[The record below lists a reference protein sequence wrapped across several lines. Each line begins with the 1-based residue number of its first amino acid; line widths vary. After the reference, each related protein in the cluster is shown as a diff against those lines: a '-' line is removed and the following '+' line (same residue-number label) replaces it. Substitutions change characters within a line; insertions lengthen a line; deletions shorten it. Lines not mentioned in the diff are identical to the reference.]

1 MPLSPRL
8 WGAGR
13 RVLIAGGLLVTYIV
27 FAAASMRIALRSRD
41 VIVPSLG
48 GKTVND
54 ASAALISS
62 GLNLKVEDARR
73 PDPTVPAGQ
82 ILSQDPAAG
91 TRTRRERSVKVWVS
105 SGPHVKQIP
114 LLVGES
120 ERSAQL
126 RAQQDGLTLLPEAEI
141 RSADYP
147 VGAVIAQNPPQKTT
161 ADQVALLVNRGER
174 STTYVMPD
182 LIGVNGDRAA
192 DVLRASGFRV
202 SVVGDHPYPG
212 VPAGIVLRQSPQ
224 GGFQVS
230 PGDAISLEVS
240 R

>member
-1 MPLSPRL
+1 MALSPRL
-8 WGAGR
+8 WGAGKR
-13 RVLIAGGLLVTYIV
+13 LLIAGGLLVTYIV

-41 VIVPSLG
+41 VIVPSLS

-54 ASAALISS
+54 ASAALTSS
-62 GLNLKVEDARR
+62 GLNLKVEEARR
-73 PDPTVPAGQ
+73 PDPVVPAGR
-82 ILSQDPAAG
+82 IITQDPEPGA
-91 TRTRRERSVKVWVS
+91 RTRRQRSVKVWVS
-105 SGPHVKQIP
+105 AGPRITQVPMLI
-114 LLVGES
+114 GES
-120 ERSAQL
+120 ERTAQL

-147 VGAVIAQNPPQKTT
+147 VGTVIAQTPPEKTN
-161 ADQVALLVNRGER
+161 AEQVSLLVNRGER
-174 STTYVMPD
+174 GTTYVMPD

-230 PGDAISLEVS
+230 PGDPISLEVS

>member
-1 MPLSPRL
+1 MALSSRV

-13 RVLIAGGLLVTYIV
+13 RLLIAGGLILTYVV

-41 VIVPSLG
+41 AIVPSLN

-54 ASAALISS
+54 ASVVLTNA
-62 GLNLKVEDARR
+62 GLNLKVEEARR
-73 PDPTVPAGQ
+73 ADPVVPTGR
-82 ILSQDPAAG
+82 IITQDPPAG
-91 TRTRRERSVKVWVS
+91 TRTRRQRSVKVWVS
-105 SGPHVKQIP
+105 AGPRVTQVP

-120 ERSAQL
+120 ERTAQL
-126 RAQQDGLTLLPEAEI
+126 RAQQDGLTLLPGAEI

-147 VGAVIAQNPPQKTT
+147 VGAVIAQNPPQKTN
-161 ADQVALLVNRGER
+161 ADQVALLVNRGEH
-174 STTYVMPD
+174 SATYVMPD

-192 DVLRASGFRV
+192 DVLRAAGFRV

>member
-1 MPLSPRL
+1 MALSSRV
-8 WGAGR
+8 WGAGKR
-13 RVLIAGGLLVTYIV
+13 LLIAGGLLLTYIV

-41 VIVPSLG
+41 VIVPSLNG
-48 GKTVND
+48 RTVND
-54 ASAALISS
+54 ASAVLTNS
-62 GLNLKVEDARR
+62 GLNLKVEEARR
-73 PDPTVPAGQ
+73 PDPAVPAGR
-82 ILSQDPAAG
+82 IITQDPEPG
-91 TRTRRERSVKVWVS
+91 TRTRRQRSVKVWVS
-105 SGPHVKQIP
+105 AGPRVKQIP

-120 ERSAQL
+120 ERTAQL

-147 VGAVIAQNPPQKTT
+147 VAAVIAQNPPQKTN
-161 ADQVALLVNRGER
+161 ADQVALLVNRGEH
-174 STTYVMPD
+174 SAPYVMPD

-230 PGDAISLEVS
+230 PGDPISLEVS

>member
-1 MPLSPRL
+1 
-8 WGAGR
+8 
-13 RVLIAGGLLVTYIV
+13 VLIAGGLLVTYIV

-114 LLVGES
+114 RLVGES

>member
-1 MPLSPRL
+1 MALSPRL

-13 RVLIAGGLLVTYIV
+13 RLLIAGGLLVTYLV
-27 FAAASMRIALRSRD
+27 FAAASMRAALRSRD
-41 VIVPSLG
+41 VIVPSLS

-54 ASAALISS
+54 ASAVLLNS

-73 PDPTVPAGQ
+73 PDPTVPAGRV
-82 ILSQDPAAG
+82 ISQDPSAG
-91 TRTRRERSVKVWVS
+91 TRTRRQRSVKVWVS
-105 SGPHVKQIP
+105 AGPRVKQVP

-120 ERSAQL
+120 ERTAQL
-126 RAQQDGLTLLPEAEI
+126 RAQQDGLTLLPESEI

-147 VGAVIAQNPPQKTT
+147 VGAVIAQNPPQKTN

-230 PGDAISLEVS
+230 PGEAISLEVS

>member
-1 MPLSPRL
+1 MALSPRL
-8 WGAGR
+8 WGAGKR
-13 RVLIAGGLLVTYIV
+13 LLIAGGLLVTYVV

-41 VIVPSLG
+41 VIVPSLS

-54 ASAALISS
+54 ASAALTSS
-62 GLNLKVEDARR
+62 GLNLKVEEARR
-73 PDPTVPAGQ
+73 PDPVVPVGR
-82 ILSQDPAAG
+82 IITQDPEPG
-91 TRTRRERSVKVWVS
+91 TRTRRQRSVKVWVS
-105 SGPHVKQIP
+105 AGPRITQVPMLI
-114 LLVGES
+114 GES
-120 ERSAQL
+120 ERTAQL

-147 VGAVIAQNPPQKTT
+147 VGTVIAQNPPEKTN
-161 ADQVALLVNRGER
+161 AEQVSLLVNRGER
-174 STTYVMPD
+174 GTTYVMPD

-230 PGDAISLEVS
+230 PGDPISLEVS

>member
-1 MPLSPRL
+1 MALSRRV

-13 RVLIAGGLLVTYIV
+13 RLLIAGGLVLTYVI
-27 FAAASMRIALRSRD
+27 FTALSMRIALRSRD
-41 VIVPSLG
+41 VIVPSLS

-54 ASAALISS
+54 ASAALSS
-62 GLNLKVEDARR
+62 TGLNLKVEEAHR
-73 PDPTVPAGQ
+73 PDPVVPAGE
-82 ILSQDPAAG
+82 IITQDPAAG

-105 SGPHVKQIP
+105 AGPRVIHVP

-120 ERSAQL
+120 ERTAQL
-126 RAQQDGLTLLPEAEI
+126 QAQQDGLTLLPEAEI

-147 VGAVIAQNPPQKTT
+147 VGAVIAQSPPEKTD

-174 STTYVMPD
+174 SATYVMPD

-192 DVLRASGFRV
+192 DVLRSNGFRV

-224 GGFQVS
+224 GGYQVS

>member
-1 MPLSPRL
+1 MALSRRV

-13 RVLIAGGLLVTYIV
+13 RLLIAGGLLLTYVV
-27 FAAASMRIALRSRD
+27 FSAASMRIALRSRD
-41 VIVPSLG
+41 AIVPSLS

-54 ASAALISS
+54 ASAVLTSA
-62 GLNLKVEDARR
+62 GLNLKVEEARR
-73 PDPTVPAGQ
+73 PDPAVAAGR
-82 ILSQDPAAG
+82 IITQDPAAG

-105 SGPHVKQIP
+105 SGARVTQVP

-120 ERSAQL
+120 ERTAQL
-126 RAQQDGLTLLPEAEI
+126 RVQQDGLTLLPESEI

-147 VGAVIAQNPPQKTT
+147 VGAVIAQNPPQKTNGE
-161 ADQVALLVNRGER
+161 QVAVLVNRGER
-174 STTYVMPD
+174 SVTFVMPD

-192 DVLRASGFRV
+192 DVLRTSGFRV

-224 GGFQVS
+224 GGYQVS

>member
-1 MPLSPRL
+1 MALSPRL

-13 RVLIAGGLLVTYIV
+13 RLLIAGGLLVTYVV

-41 VIVPSLG
+41 VVVPSLN

-54 ASAALISS
+54 ASAMLTNS
-62 GLNLKVEDARR
+62 GLNLKVEEARR
-73 PDPTVPAGQ
+73 PDPVVPAGR
-82 ILSQDPAAG
+82 IINQDPEAG

-105 SGPHVKQIP
+105 SGARVKQIP

-120 ERSAQL
+120 ERTAQL
-126 RAQQDGLTLLPEAEI
+126 RAQQDGLTLLPQAEI

-147 VGAVIAQNPPQKTT
+147 VGAVIAQNPPQKTN
-161 ADQVALLVNRGER
+161 AEQVALLVNRGER

-192 DVLRASGFRV
+192 DVLRTSGFRV

>member
-1 MPLSPRL
+1 MALSRRV
-8 WGAGR
+8 WGAGK
-13 RVLIAGGLLVTYIV
+13 RVLIAGGLLLTYIV

-41 VIVPSLG
+41 AIVPSLS

-54 ASAALISS
+54 ASAVLTSS
-62 GLNLKVEDARR
+62 GLNLKVEEARR
-73 PDPTVPAGQ
+73 PDPVVPAGR
-82 ILSQDPAAG
+82 IITQDPAAG
-91 TRTRRERSVKVWVS
+91 TRTRRQRSVKVWVS
-105 SGPHVKQIP
+105 AGPRVTQVP

-120 ERSAQL
+120 ERTAQL

-147 VGAVIAQNPPQKTT
+147 VGAVIAQNPPQKTNG
-161 ADQVALLVNRGER
+161 DQVALLVNRGER

-192 DVLRASGFRV
+192 DVLRSSGFRV

-224 GGFQVS
+224 GGYQVS
-230 PGDAISLEVS
+230 PGDAISLAVS
-240 R
+240 

>member
-1 MPLSPRL
+1 V
-8 WGAGR
+8 WGAGK
-13 RVLIAGGLLVTYIV
+13 RVLIAGGLLLTYVV

-41 VIVPSLG
+41 AIVPSLS

-54 ASAALISS
+54 ASAVLTSS
-62 GLNLKVEDARR
+62 GLNLKVEETRR
-73 PDPTVPAGQ
+73 PDPVVPAGR
-82 ILSQDPAAG
+82 IITQDPAAG
-91 TRTRRERSVKVWVS
+91 TRTRRQRSVKVWVS
-105 SGPHVKQIP
+105 AGPRVTQVP

-120 ERSAQL
+120 ERTAQL

-147 VGAVIAQNPPQKTT
+147 VGAVIAQNPPQKTNG
-161 ADQVALLVNRGER
+161 DQVALLVNRGER

-192 DVLRASGFRV
+192 DVLRSSGFRV

-224 GGFQVS
+224 GGYQVS